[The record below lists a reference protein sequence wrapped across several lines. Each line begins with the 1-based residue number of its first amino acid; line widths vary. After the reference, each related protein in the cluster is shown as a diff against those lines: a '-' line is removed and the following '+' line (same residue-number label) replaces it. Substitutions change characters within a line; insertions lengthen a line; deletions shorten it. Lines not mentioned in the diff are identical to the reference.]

1 MNKYEI
7 LYQRGLISYE
17 EYQEKTQQ
25 LTLDVQFEDKLN
37 KELKQFKKNLKRKSK
52 NEIMNRSYELTCKEE
67 IKHELL
73 NLSDDKKE
81 FLYLQDDEILSEFYE
96 DWLKFDA
103 PLVDSMRGSIDET
116 ITRKMNTALDE
127 R

>member
-7 LYQRGLISYE
+7 LYKRGLISYE
-17 EYQEKTQQ
+17 EFQEKEQQ
-25 LTLDVQFEDKLN
+25 LALDLQFEDKLN
-37 KELKQFKKNLKRKSK
+37 KELYQFKKNLKRKSK
-52 NEIMNRSYELTCKEE
+52 KEIINRSYELTCKEE

-81 FLYLQDDEILSEFYE
+81 FLYLQDEELLSEFYN
-96 DWLKFDA
+96 DWLKFDT

-116 ITRKMNTALDE
+116 ITRKMNKALDE

>member
-7 LYQRGLISYE
+7 LYKRGLIGYE
-17 EYQEKTQQ
+17 EYKEKTQQ
-25 LTLDVQFEDKLN
+25 LALDVQFEDKLN

-52 NEIMNRSYELTCKEE
+52 NEIMNKAYELTCKEE

-73 NLSDDKKE
+73 NLDNDKKE
-81 FLYLQDDEILSEFYE
+81 FLYLQDDDLLSEIYE

-103 PLVDSMRGSIDET
+103 PLVDSMRDSIDET
-116 ITRKMNTALDE
+116 ITRKMNNALNE

>member
-7 LYQRGLISYE
+7 LYKRGLISYE
-17 EYQEKTQQ
+17 EFQKKEQQ
-25 LTLDVQFEDKLN
+25 LALDLQFEDKLN
-37 KELKQFKKNLKRKSK
+37 KELYQFKKNLKRKSK

-67 IKHELL
+67 IKLELL

-81 FLYLQDDEILSEFYE
+81 FLYLQDDEILSEFYN

-116 ITRKMNTALDE
+116 ITRKMNKALDE

>member
-7 LYQRGLISYE
+7 LYKRGLISYE
-17 EYQEKTQQ
+17 EYQEKSQQ
-25 LTLDVQFEDKLN
+25 LALDVQLEDKLN

-52 NEIMNRSYELTCKEE
+52 NEIMNKAYELTCKEE

-73 NLSDDKKE
+73 NLDNDKKE
-81 FLYLQDDEILSEFYE
+81 FLYLQDDDLLSELYE

-103 PLVDSMRGSIDET
+103 PLVDSMRDSIDET
-116 ITRKMNTALDE
+116 ITRKMNNALNE

>member
-7 LYQRGLISYE
+7 LYKRGLISFE
-17 EYQEKTQQ
+17 EYKEKTQQ
-25 LTLDVQFEDKLN
+25 LALDVQLEDKLN
-37 KELKQFKKNLKRKSK
+37 KELKQFKKALKRKSK
-52 NEIMNRSYELTCKEE
+52 NEIMNKSYELTCKEE

-73 NLSDDKKE
+73 NLDNDKKE
-81 FLYLQDDEILSEFYE
+81 FLYLQDEDLLSEIYE

-103 PLVDSMRGSIDET
+103 PLVDSMRDSIDET
-116 ITRKMNTALDE
+116 ITRKMNNALNE

>member
-7 LYQRGLISYE
+7 LYQKGLISYE
-17 EYQEKTQQ
+17 EYQEKSTQ
-25 LTLDVQFEDKLN
+25 LALNIQFEDKLN

-52 NEIMNRSYELTCKEE
+52 NEIMNSAYELTCKEE
-67 IKHELL
+67 LKHELL
-73 NLSDDKKE
+73 NLDDDKKE
-81 FLYLQDDEILSEFYE
+81 FLYLQNNEVLSEFYN

-103 PLVDSMRGSIDET
+103 PLVDSMRDCIDET
-116 ITRKMNTALDE
+116 ITRKMNKALNE

>member
-7 LYQRGLISYE
+7 LYKRGLISYE
-17 EYQEKTQQ
+17 EYKEKTQQ
-25 LTLDVQFEDKLN
+25 LALDVQLEDKLN

-52 NEIMNRSYELTCKEE
+52 NEIMNKAYELTCKEE

-73 NLSDDKKE
+73 NLDNDKKE
-81 FLYLQDDEILSEFYE
+81 FLYLQDDDLLSEIYE

-103 PLVDSMRGSIDET
+103 LLVDSMRDSIDET
-116 ITRKMNTALDE
+116 ITRKMNNALNE

>member
-7 LYQRGLISYE
+7 LYKRGLISYE

-25 LTLDVQFEDKLN
+25 LTLDIQFEDKLN

-52 NEIMNRSYELTCKEE
+52 KEIMDSSYELTCKEE

-73 NLSDDKKE
+73 NLDNDKKE
-81 FLYLQDDEILSEFYE
+81 FLYLQDDNLLSEFYE
-96 DWLKFDA
+96 NWLKFDA
-103 PLVDSMRGSIDET
+103 PLVDSMRDSIDET
-116 ITRKMNTALDE
+116 ITKRMNKALNE

>member
-7 LYQRGLISYE
+7 LYKRGLISYE
-17 EYQEKTQQ
+17 EYQEKSQQ
-25 LTLDVQFEDKLN
+25 LALDVQLEDKLN

-52 NEIMNRSYELTCKEE
+52 NEIMNKAYELTCKEE

-73 NLSDDKKE
+73 NLDNDKKE
-81 FLYLQDDEILSEFYE
+81 FLYLQDEDLLSEIYE

-103 PLVDSMRGSIDET
+103 PLVDSMRDSIDET
-116 ITRKMNTALDE
+116 ITRKMNNALNE

>member
-7 LYQRGLISYE
+7 LYKIGLISYE
-17 EYQEKTQQ
+17 EYREKSQQ
-25 LTLDVQFEDKLN
+25 LVFDLQFEYKLN
-37 KELKQFKKNLKRKSK
+37 KELYQFKKNLKRKSK
-52 NEIMNRSYELTCKEE
+52 NEIINRSYELTCKEE

-81 FLYLQDDEILSEFYE
+81 FLYLQDDDILSEFYN

-116 ITRKMNTALDE
+116 ITRKMNNALNE

>member
-7 LYQRGLISYE
+7 LYKRGLISYE

-25 LTLDVQFEDKLN
+25 LALDVQLEDKLN
-37 KELKQFKKNLKRKSK
+37 KELKHFKKNLKRKSK
-52 NEIMNRSYELTCKEE
+52 NEIMNKAYELTCKEE

-73 NLSDDKKE
+73 NLDNNKKE
-81 FLYLQDDEILSEFYE
+81 FLYLQDEDLLSEIYE

-103 PLVDSMRGSIDET
+103 PLVDSMRDSIDET
-116 ITRKMNTALDE
+116 ITRKMNKALNE

>member
-7 LYQRGLISYE
+7 LYKRGLISYE

-25 LTLDVQFEDKLN
+25 LALDVQLEDKLN

-52 NEIMNRSYELTCKEE
+52 NEIMNKAYELTCKEE

-73 NLSDDKKE
+73 NLDNDKKE
-81 FLYLQDDEILSEFYE
+81 FLYLQDEDLLSEIYE

-103 PLVDSMRGSIDET
+103 PLVDSMRDSIDET
-116 ITRKMNTALDE
+116 ITRKMNKALNE